1 MVTRTAGAV
10 TGPVAVTGAAGL
22 IGHAVHA
29 QLVAAGRSPRG
40 HAGPAHLDGVET
52 APGEGYDWGDLTDEA
67 WLVDRLAGAEAVVHL
82 AGPSSVAASFADPAG
97 AVAAHAGGTAA
108 VVRAAART
116 GSVRRV
122 VVASSAEVYGIPR
135 TDRVAEDHAL
145 DPLSPYAAGKLGAEA
160 AARAMALAFG
170 LELVVLRP
178 FAVYGERSPAWSL
191 VGSCVRRALAGGPLT
206 MTSLDRVRDLVHVDD
221 VAAAF
226 VAAATVALRD
236 DEPIVTGNVCTGV
249 GTRVDELART
259 VLAAAGSAGPIEQTE
274 PQAVTEEDVL
284 AGRRPPS
291 SDPMRLV
298 GDPSRACEVLGW
310 RPRVTV
316 ADGVARVVAHVR
328 TQAD

>member
-1 MVTRTAGAV
+1 MV

-29 QLVAAGRSPRG
+29 QLVAAGRDPRG
-40 HAGPAHLDGVET
+40 HAGPARLRGVEP
-52 APGEGYDWGDLTDEA
+52 APAEQYVWGDLTDQD

-108 VVRAAART
+108 VVRAAALSGT
-116 GSVRRV
+116 VRRV

-135 TDRVAEDHAL
+135 TDLVGEEHPL
-145 DPLSPYAAGKLGAEA
+145 DPLSPYAAGKVGAEA
-160 AARAMALAFG
+160 AARSLALALG

-191 VGSCVRRALAGGPLT
+191 VASCVRRALAGGGPLT

-226 VAAATVALRD
+226 VAAATAPLGD
-236 DEPIVTGNVCTGV
+236 DAAITTCNVCTGV
-249 GTRVDELART
+249 GTRVDDLART
-259 VLAAAGSAGPIEQTE
+259 VLAAAGSAEPIEQAE
-274 PQAVTEEDVL
+274 PQPVTAADVL

-298 GDPSRACEVLGW
+298 GDPARARAALGW
-310 RPRVTV
+310 QPRVSV
-316 ADGVARVVAHVR
+316 ADGIARVVAHVR
-328 TQAD
+328 AQAV